1 MKIYALSE
9 EAELDYH
16 EAFDFIASYSE
27 VAAIKWERRMTEA
40 FDILAQ
46 FPLAGRVRPE
56 YGSDTLR
63 FWIEGEY
70 VVLYD
75 PSKDPLR
82 ILAILHGARDYAS
95 LLGKRVQDYEL
106 DTPDED

>member
-16 EAFDFIASYSE
+16 EAFDFIANYSE
-27 VAAIKWERRMTEA
+27 IAALKWERRMTEA
-40 FDILAQ
+40 FDVLAQ
-46 FPLAGRVRPE
+46 FPLAGVVRSE
-56 YGSDTLR
+56 YGSETLR

-75 PSKDPLR
+75 PSTDPLR
-82 ILAILHGARDYAS
+82 ILAILHGAQDFTG
-95 LLGKRVQDYEL
+95 LLGRRVHDYEL
-106 DTPDED
+106 DTTDQN